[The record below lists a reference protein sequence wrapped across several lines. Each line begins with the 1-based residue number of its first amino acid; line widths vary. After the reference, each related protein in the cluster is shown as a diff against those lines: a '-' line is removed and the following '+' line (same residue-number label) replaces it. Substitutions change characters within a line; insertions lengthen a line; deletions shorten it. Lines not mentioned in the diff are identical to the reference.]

1 MRPLT
6 IRATVSAPARRSC
19 EIAWYAGSSTKARA
33 EGSSGGQFDTYILLA
48 NPGTTDS
55 TVWLTLFVEGVGRF
69 TVSNLPQTVKA
80 GKRLTIYMN
89 DFLSQVEAG
98 ESPALTPGTL
108 KGKSFATRVNV
119 VAGDPIVA
127 EEALYWQ
134 RAGAD
139 FWRAGAAFFGIP
151 LP

>member
-1 MRPLT
+1 
-6 IRATVSAPARRSC
+6 
-19 EIAWYAGSSTKARA
+19 
-33 EGSSGGQFDTYILLA
+33 
-48 NPGTTDS
+48 
-55 TVWLTLFVEGVGRF
+55 VWLTLFVEGVGRF
-69 TVSNLPQTVKA
+69 TLSNLPQTVPA

-89 DFLSQVEAG
+89 ELLSQVEAA

-108 KGKSFATRVNV
+108 KGKSFATKVSV
-119 VAGDPIVA
+119 VSGDPVVA
-127 EEALYWQ
+127 EEAIYWQ